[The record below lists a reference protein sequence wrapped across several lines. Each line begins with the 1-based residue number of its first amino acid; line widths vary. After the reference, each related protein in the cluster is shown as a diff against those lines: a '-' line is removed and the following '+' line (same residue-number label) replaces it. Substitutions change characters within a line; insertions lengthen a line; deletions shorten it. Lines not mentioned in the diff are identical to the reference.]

1 VRGAAPGLLVV
12 EMTKVEVL
20 EGVRVVA
27 VDGVLRVD
35 RASATEEVVMAD
47 EEGVSVMTLVEGRCI
62 WECCG

>member
-1 VRGAAPGLLVV
+1 
-12 EMTKVEVL
+12 MTKVEVL